1 MCTKR
6 FENIEGG
13 YYIMSK
19 NKSNCLIFVT
29 IAFILA
35 LWTSHGYAASGQL
48 PANKTITKS
57 DCTSE
62 KLGTSIPVK
71 MIGEPV
77 SAVTLDRPVWTG
89 GSGSSEVFCSITGEM
104 APIDKAPTA
113 RPIKFAV
120 KLPAS
125 WNYRAVQQGGA
136 GLNGTVPSFFGGS
149 PGGPGG
155 PGLENSMTGFV
166 LYGSDSGHS
175 STESEWALND
185 EAIKNFGYMQLKK
198 THDAAIV
205 LTERMY
211 GQKPR
216 YNYFVGQSQGGREG
230 LTVAQRYPNDYD
242 GISSSVPAIATSTL
256 VLVPVLIRNQEK
268 PLANWVPETK
278 SKAVAFQ
285 FIKQC
290 DALDGLTDGV
300 IKNYMACREI
310 FNVNDNGKSGNN
322 NPWKD
327 NQCPNDI
334 DPNPNDNSI
343 NACFTSKQIETL
355 KFDFSNYKYATPL
368 ANNVTSYGMMTP
380 STVFSF
386 GGPPPSG
393 TPSGRPGGSAP
404 PEGMPSRGMQSGA
417 PGGNAPPGGIPS
429 GMPGGGINMAGSNI
443 FVNSRYKG
451 QEGASSD
458 ATILGTSLM
467 VGVTGFI
474 MKDLSANPLDYVEGG
489 KYNARRVLI
498 SQWTDSINP
507 DLSAFYKHGGKLI
520 VTIGAN
526 DTAVYP
532 GTQLDYY
539 QSLVDKMSRTAL
551 DKFARLYVIPQVGH
565 SLTGTS
571 FIVDGNG
578 KETGS
583 SEIPSSFDQF
593 NLLQN
598 WVEKGTSPGKSVV
611 GTGRNDSS
619 KSMPICSYPTY
630 PKYVSGDINK
640 ASSYTCAEP

>member
-1 MCTKR
+1 
-6 FENIEGG
+6 
-13 YYIMSK
+13 MSK
-19 NKSNCLIFVT
+19 NKFNYFIFLAGVL
-29 IAFILA
+29 ILA
-35 LWTSHGYAASGQL
+35 SSLGFAASGQL
-48 PANKTITKS
+48 PTNKAITKA
-57 DCTSE
+57 DCSSE
-62 KLGTSIPVK
+62 KLGTSIPAK
-71 MIGEPV
+71 LIGEPV
-77 SAVTLDRPVWTG
+77 SAVTLDKPVWTDA
-89 GSGSSEVFCSITGEM
+89 SGSSEAFCSITGEM
-104 APIDKAPTA
+104 APIDKATTA

-125 WNYRAVQQGGA
+125 WNFRSVQEGGA
-136 GLNGTVPSFFGGS
+136 GLNGTVPSFSGGS

-155 PGLENSMTGFV
+155 PSMGNSMNGFA

-175 STESEWALND
+175 SDESEWALND
-185 EAIKNFGYMQLKK
+185 EAVKNFGYMQLKK
-198 THDAAIV
+198 THDAAMV
-205 LTERMY
+205 LMERMY
-211 GQKPR
+211 GERPR

-256 VLVPVLIRNQEK
+256 VLVPVLVRNQEK

-290 DALDGLTDGV
+290 DALDGLTDGIINDYV
-300 IKNYMACREI
+300 ACREI
-310 FNVNDNGKSGNN
+310 FNVNDNGRSGNN

-327 NQCPNDI
+327 KQCPNDI
-334 DPNPNDNSI
+334 DPNPNDDSI

-355 KFDFSNYKYATPL
+355 KFDFSNFKYATPL

-380 STVFSF
+380 SIIFSF
-386 GGPPPSG
+386 AGPPPSG
-393 TPSGRPGGSAP
+393 TPSGMLGASAP
-404 PEGMPSRGMQSGA
+404 SGGRPSGEMPSGA
-417 PGGNAPPGGIPS
+417 PGGRTPSNGASS
-429 GMPGGGINMAGSNI
+429 GMPGGGINMAGSNL
-443 FVNSRYKG
+443 FVSTRYKG
-451 QEGASSD
+451 QEGASPDSG
-458 ATILGTSLM
+458 TLGTSVML
-467 VGVTGFI
+467 GVTGFI

-489 KYNARRVLI
+489 KYNDRRVQI
-498 SQWTDSINP
+498 SQWTDSTNP

-520 VTIGAN
+520 VTIGTN

-539 QSLVDKMSRTAL
+539 QSLVDKMGKTTL

-583 SEIPSSFDQF
+583 TEIPGNFDQF

-598 WVEKGTSPGKSVV
+598 WVEKDTPPGRSVV
-611 GTGRNDSS
+611 GTGRNDSG

-630 PKYVSGDINK
+630 SKYVSGDKSK
-640 ASSYTCAEP
+640 ASSYTCVAP